1 MSITRKLLKG
11 MGLTDE
17 QQDTIMEAHL
27 ETVNGLKSDIDKYKG
42 DAEKLPGVQ
51 KELDE
56 LKAVKDDGYKEKY
69 EKEHK
74 AFEDFKKEKAAKEA
88 LIAKEKAFRAALR
101 EVNINDKRMDT
112 VVKAAHADGVIDGL
126 ELDENGA
133 IKDADKLKE
142 NIKAEW
148 ADFIVTVETRGA
160 DIAHPPV
167 SAGGA
172 ALTKADIYKKDE
184 KGRYVMTASERQK
197 ALIDNKLL

>member
-42 DAEKLPGVQ
+42 DAEKLPIVQ

-56 LKAVKDDGYKEKY
+56 LKAKGDDGWKDKHD
-69 EKEHK
+69 KV
-74 AFEDFKKEKAAKEA
+74 KKEFDQYKADQTAKET
-88 LIAKEKAFRAALR
+88 LSAKEKAFRAILKTANVR
-101 EVNINDKRMDT
+101 EKRFDS
-112 VVKAAHADGVIDGL
+112 VVRLAKADGIIGSI
-126 ELDENGA
+126 ELDESGA
-133 IKDADKLKE
+133 AKNADKLVE
-142 NIKAEW
+142 SVKADYEEY
-148 ADFIVTVETRGA
+148 IEYTTTQGA
-160 DIAHPPV
+160 DIAHPP
-167 SAGGA
+167 ANTGGS
-172 ALTKADIYKKDE
+172 ALTKADIYKKDD